1 MEVEEEPK
9 KQNKAGRLGCLIA
22 IIIIALLV
30 IAFFSGIFD
39 FREIN
44 N

>member
-9 KQNKAGRLGCLIA
+9 KQIKAGRWGCLIA

-39 FREIN
+39 FQEIEN
-44 N
+44 